1 MKQWCEQQRTRVC
14 VPHTPY
20 TPVLKFV
27 PLAGRVSGAAT
38 HAVGIDAGYGLL
50 PSGEVCGAAT
60 HAVSG
65 DAGYGLLHILKFMP
79 PQVGSMAQPSTW
91 LVEIPGYGLF

>member
-1 MKQWCEQQRTRVC
+1 MC

-50 PSGEVCGAAT
+50 YRFVICIDYRLIQTLRACVPHTSYTLV
-60 HAVSG
+60 
-65 DAGYGLLHILKFMP
+65 LKFVP
-79 PQVGSMAQPSTW
+79 LQVGCVA
-91 LVEIPGYGLF
+91 

>member
-50 PSGEVCGAAT
+50 KKKLNNTKHLIAKTDSDYSESVFYLCLPICN
-60 HAVSG
+60 
-65 DAGYGLLHILKFMP
+65 LLSDDLKGRLKIPNSKP
-79 PQVGSMAQPSTW
+79 P
-91 LVEIPGYGLF
+91 I

>member
-1 MKQWCEQQRTRVC
+1 MC

-65 DAGYGLLHILKFMP
+65 GCRLRLATYLEVYATTGRVYGAAKHV
-79 PQVGSMAQPSTW
+79 VGGDTRLRFVLTCHM
-91 LVEIPGYGLF
+91 LRLI